1 MTNDNIYFVANW
13 KMYGNLS
20 SISPLKKVIKLVKSK
35 IFRKIKIIYCPP
47 FTLIEKLASKTA
59 KTSISV
65 GAQDCHFMSG
75 SGPYTGKISSYQI
88 KKLGAKYVIIGH
100 SENRA
105 LGETDQ
111 IINRKIKVV
120 MKDKLIP
127 IFCIGET
134 YSERRKKN
142 TNLIIKKQL
151 RNGLKNIKNLKN
163 IIIAYEPVWSIGS
176 GLIPSNNQIIE
187 VLSLIRKYL
196 KKKNVIILYG
206 GSVNNKNIKDL
217 KKVETLNGFLI
228 GGSSQ
233 KVNKFVDIVKKTIN

>member
-1 MTNDNIYFVANW
+1 M
-13 KMYGNLS
+13 
-20 SISPLKKVIKLVKSK
+20 
-35 IFRKIKIIYCPP
+35 
-47 FTLIEKLASKTA
+47 
-59 KTSISV
+59 
-65 GAQDCHFMSG
+65 
-75 SGPYTGKISSYQI
+75 
-88 KKLGAKYVIIGH
+88 
-100 SENRA
+100 
-105 LGETDQ
+105 
-111 IINRKIKVV
+111 
-120 MKDKLIP
+120 
-127 IFCIGET
+127 
-134 YSERRKKN
+134 
-142 TNLIIKKQL
+142 
-151 RNGLKNIKNLKN
+151 KN